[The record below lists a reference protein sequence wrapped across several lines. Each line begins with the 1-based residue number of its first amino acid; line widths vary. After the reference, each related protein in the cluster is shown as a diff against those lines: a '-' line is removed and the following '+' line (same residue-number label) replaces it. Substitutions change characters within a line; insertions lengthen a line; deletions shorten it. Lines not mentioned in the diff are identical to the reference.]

1 MDPFPEI
8 SAERV
13 TFREQLAAAGFSD
26 DGTILYGSV
35 RWHDATGRELTTRIT
50 VEPGEAFPY
59 GPPTV
64 MLDPRRTSSTD
75 PVPTFHIDI
84 NGALC
89 LFDPDVP
96 VDGACWRSVPD
107 LLNWIGGWLRHT
119 ADGWPGDTDTDLERY
134 LDSNGRFV
142 VYDGDDLAGKAGIL
156 ELSVSPVVTRAR
168 YKEPTPPRSRKSNS
182 ARCREARVSKPC
194 GFLLDVGELRAP
206 LRSWVDILNA
216 GGPPAATAQ
225 RLIRLGQLSV
235 LLVRYLRGGREGI
248 LALAC
253 HSRSGVPGGIEI
265 RGCEASDESRPA
277 RELRAGTGSG
287 SLSRYRVAIVGCG
300 AIGSFTADLLFR
312 SGVRQLTLRDYQ
324 ILRPGNVVRHLAGD
338 KYLGYLK
345 VDAVRARLAELGLP
359 NDLVVTSTEKVA
371 TPRQASELL
380 SKHALVI
387 DATGDERA
395 TALLLWAAADN
406 GGKLI
411 SVCLQRS
418 GGIARVDRFPLAD
431 GEQHLPAVPALD
443 AGEHLV
449 RERGCGDAVSL
460 TPPYSVASAAALA
473 TRVAVAILTGDGA
486 GPATQLEVLTVQPDA
501 PYDHVGLLEQAA

>member
-8 SAERV
+8 TAERV
-13 TFREQLAAAGFSD
+13 TFREQLVAAGFSD

-35 RWHDATGRELTTRIT
+35 RWHDATGQELTTRIT

-64 MLDPRRTSSTD
+64 MLDARRASPTD
-75 PVPTFHIDI
+75 PVPTFHIET

-89 LFDPDVP
+89 LFDRDVP
-96 VDGACWRSVPD
+96 VDGAGWRSVPD
-107 LLNWIGGWLRHT
+107 LLTWIGGWLRQT

-134 LDSNGRFV
+134 LESNGRFV
-142 VYDGDDLAGKAGIL
+142 VYDGDDLADKTGQL
-156 ELSVSPVVTRAR
+156 ELTGSPVVTRVR
-168 YKEPTPPRSRKSNS
+168 YKEPTPPRSRRGKR
-182 ARCREARVSKPC
+182 AGRRKVRVSKPC
-194 GFLLDVGELRAP
+194 GYLLEVGELIAP
-206 LRSWVDILNA
+206 LRSWADVLDA
-216 GGPPAATAQ
+216 GGPQAETAQ

-248 LALAC
+248 VALAC
-253 HSRSGVPGGIEI
+253 RCSAVPGGIEI
-265 RGCEASDESRPA
+265 RCCDASDESLGT
-277 RELRAGTGSG
+277 RELRAGNGADM
-287 SLSRYRVAIVGCG
+287 LSRYRVAVVGCG
-300 AIGSFTADLLFR
+300 AIGSFTSDLLFR
-312 SGVRQLTLRDYQ
+312 AGVRRLTLRDTQ

-338 KYLGYLK
+338 KYIGYLK
-345 VDAVRARLAELGLP
+345 VDAVRGRLAELGLSV
-359 NDLVVTSTEKVA
+359 DLVVTSTEALV
-371 TPRQASELL
+371 TPRQASDLL
-380 SKHALVI
+380 SEHELVI

-473 TRVAVAILTGDGA
+473 TRVAVTVLTGDRT

-501 PYDHVGLLEQAA
+501 PYDHLGPLEQAA

>member
-8 SAERV
+8 TAERV
-13 TFREQLAAAGFSD
+13 MFREQLAAAGFSD

-35 RWHDATGRELTTRIT
+35 RWHDATGQELITWIT

-64 MLDPRRTSSTD
+64 MLDPRRTRQTD
-75 PVPTFHIDI
+75 PVPTFHIDT

-89 LFDPDVP
+89 LFDRHVP

-107 LLNWIGGWLRHT
+107 LLTWLGGWLRQS

-142 VYDGDDLAGKAGIL
+142 VYDGDELAGKAGIL
-156 ELSVSPVVTRAR
+156 VLTGSSVVTRLR
-168 YKEPTPPRSRKSNS
+168 YQQSTPVKRRKSNS
-182 ARCREARVSKPC
+182 ARRREVRASKPC
-194 GFLLDVGELRAP
+194 GFLLDVGELSAP
-206 LRSWVDILNA
+206 LRSWADVLNA
-216 GGPPAATAQ
+216 GGPPAANAQ

-265 RGCEASDESRPA
+265 RGCEASDESLDA

-287 SLSRYRVAIVGCG
+287 LLSRYRVAVIGCG
-300 AIGSFTADLLFR
+300 AIGSFIADLLFR
-312 SGVRQLTLRDYQ
+312 AGVRRLTLEDPQ
-324 ILRPGNVVRHLAGD
+324 ILRHGNVVRHLAGD
-338 KYLGYLK
+338 RYIGYLK

-359 NDLVVTSTEKVA
+359 VDLVETSTEAVA
-371 TPRQASELL
+371 TPRQASDLL
-380 SKHALVI
+380 SEHALVI

-431 GEQHLPAVPALD
+431 GEHHLPAVPALD

-449 RERGCGDAVSL
+449 REHGCGDAVSL
-460 TPPYSVASAAALA
+460 TPPYSVASAAALT
-473 TRVAVAILTGDGA
+473 TRVAVAILTGDRP
-486 GPATQLEVLTVQPDA
+486 GPATQLEVITVQPDA

>member
-8 SAERV
+8 TAERV
-13 TFREQLAAAGFSD
+13 MFREQLAAAGFSD
-26 DGTILYGSV
+26 DGTILYGFV

-64 MLDPRRTSSTD
+64 KLDARYASPTD
-75 PVPTFHIDI
+75 PVPTFHIET

-89 LFDPDVP
+89 LFDRDVP

-107 LLNWIGGWLRHT
+107 LLTWIGGWLRHT

-134 LDSNGRFV
+134 LECNNRFV
-142 VYDGDDLAGKAGIL
+142 VYDGDDLAGKTGLL
-156 ELSVSPVVTRAR
+156 ELTGSPVVTRVR
-168 YKEPTPPRSRKSNS
+168 YKEPTPPRSRKGKR
-182 ARCREARVSKPC
+182 ARRREARVSKPC
-194 GFLLDVGELRAP
+194 GYLLDVDELKAP
-206 LRSWVDILNA
+206 LRSWADVLDA
-216 GGPPAATAQ
+216 GGPRAAKAQ

-235 LLVRYLRGGREGI
+235 LLVRYLRGGREGM

-253 HSRSGVPGGIEI
+253 RRSAVPGGIEI
-265 RGCEASDESRPA
+265 RCCDASDESLGA
-277 RELRAGTGSG
+277 RELRAGNGSG
-287 SLSRYRVAIVGCG
+287 LLSRYRVAVVGCG

-312 SGVRQLTLRDYQ
+312 AGVRRLTLRDPQ
-324 ILRPGNVVRHLAGD
+324 ILRPGNVVRHLAGNT
-338 KYLGYLK
+338 YIGYLK

-359 NDLVVTSTEKVA
+359 VDLVVTSTEAVA
-371 TPRQASELL
+371 TPRQASDLL
-380 SKHALVI
+380 SEHVLVI

-431 GEQHLPAVPALD
+431 GEHHLPAVPALD

-460 TPPYSVASAAALA
+460 TPRTAL
-473 TRVAVAILTGDGA
+473 LQ
-486 GPATQLEVLTVQPDA
+486 PLPSQPVLPS
-501 PYDHVGLLEQAA
+501 LS